1 MYVIKPETFIE
12 IDSPQHFKISRQTYP
27 TNHYKDYVKRFLKKF
42 VEVLSEIHKKALKV
56 QILNEVVLRHAG
68 GEKTGYF

>member
-1 MYVIKPETFIE
+1 M
-12 IDSPQHFKISRQTYP
+12 
-27 TNHYKDYVKRFLKKF
+27 KRFLKKF

-68 GEKTGYF
+68 GSENGLFLRSQGRKYTKFSGIEIWY